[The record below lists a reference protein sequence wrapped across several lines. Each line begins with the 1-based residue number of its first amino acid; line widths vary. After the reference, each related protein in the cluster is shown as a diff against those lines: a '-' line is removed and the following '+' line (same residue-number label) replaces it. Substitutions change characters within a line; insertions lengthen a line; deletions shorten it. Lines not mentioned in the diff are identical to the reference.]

1 MAYVEPNTEY
11 EVVVGAGGDAP
22 MDEDTVRSLKAEID
36 RISLRSADFSVQR
49 YENDRVRFCIWEGR
63 THDARNWTDNVEHFK
78 GESDQAVWMADS
90 VINERVMQST
100 IALLRMQIQ
109 CNPSGLGANSRN
121 AAKWTIILRWL
132 VSKMWKRWVCEHIKL
147 WNYEDNDTPAVALMR
162 VFWKRETGLEMKTL
176 TVQQLVEEWA
186 QEYQQQAQTEGR
198 QVDPAEMQQHAIE
211 FMEYLADPSSDKG
224 AVAAMVQEMF
234 PRLNPKRA
242 KKIAEQVAKRG
253 EADFP
258 VEIVAYDGPD
268 ISARRF
274 GQDFYIPDNT
284 REFHDSPWFEI
295 EWISA
300 VTLRE
305 RQVTMGWDAKFVEDV
320 LAKRGMTSFLDYST
334 AYPSFLSN
342 YSPQLHENEYQV
354 LWAHFKATNED
365 GIAARYYTVLDYSG
379 TRTAFGMRLEALP
392 DKWSAVLHRRET
404 IDDFVL
410 NSRGVPEIVGPD
422 QYTVTRLR
430 NLQVDSAEIAGLP
443 PFTTND
449 GRGAENLFLGP
460 LKHLSL
466 NRGAEAK
473 FLQPPQPPVAA
484 RNMTQDI
491 EQLVGQY
498 WGRKREGTDPNMLA
512 MRAEFDVGLRLAS
525 VEEELQILLD
535 LAMQEL
541 PDEMLAQIM
550 GPDNQP
556 VAKSKEEIA
565 GHFDVTITFDPA
577 QLDHERLTDIL
588 NALPAIKQLDPA
600 NTIDMTPAAQ
610 YCFTALLPYIGTEAI
625 RPPESGTA
633 KEIDEA
639 KNHLLMMRNGFQ
651 VPVDETGAWNYQLRA
666 QTIEQ
671 ALQAD
676 PDQRSIPAPYLQ
688 NIAEHLKALQFQ
700 QQQHVDN
707 VEIGRQGGKSG
718 SGPVAP
724 ATPPS
729 GSGAA

>member
-1 MAYVEPNTEY
+1 
-11 EVVVGAGGDAP
+11 
-22 MDEDTVRSLKAEID
+22 
-36 RISLRSADFSVQR
+36 
-49 YENDRVRFCIWEGR
+49 
-63 THDARNWTDNVEHFK
+63 
-78 GESDQAVWMADS
+78 
-90 VINERVMQST
+90 
-100 IALLRMQIQ
+100 
-109 CNPSGLGANSRN
+109 
-121 AAKWTIILRWL
+121 
-132 VSKMWKRWVCEHIKL
+132 
-147 WNYEDNDTPAVALMR
+147 
-162 VFWKRETGLEMKTL
+162 
-176 TVQQLVEEWA
+176 
-186 QEYQQQAQTEGR
+186 
-198 QVDPAEMQQHAIE
+198 
-211 FMEYLADPSSDKG
+211 
-224 AVAAMVQEMF
+224 
-234 PRLNPKRA
+234 
-242 KKIAEQVAKRG
+242 
-253 EADFP
+253 
-258 VEIVAYDGPD
+258 
-268 ISARRF
+268 
-274 GQDFYIPDNT
+274 
-284 REFHDSPWFEI
+284 
-295 EWISA
+295 
-300 VTLRE
+300 
-305 RQVTMGWDAKFVEDV
+305 
-320 LAKRGMTSFLDYST
+320 
-334 AYPSFLSN
+334 
-342 YSPQLHENEYQV
+342 
-354 LWAHFKATNED
+354 
-365 GIAARYYTVLDYSG
+365 
-379 TRTAFGMRLEALP
+379 
-392 DKWSAVLHRRET
+392 
-404 IDDFVL
+404 
-410 NSRGVPEIVGPD
+410 
-422 QYTVTRLR
+422 
-430 NLQVDSAEIAGLP
+430 
-443 PFTTND
+443 
-449 GRGAENLFLGP
+449 
-460 LKHLSL
+460 
-466 NRGAEAK
+466 
-473 FLQPPQPPVAA
+473 
-484 RNMTQDI
+484 
-491 EQLVGQY
+491 
-498 WGRKREGTDPNMLA
+498 MLA